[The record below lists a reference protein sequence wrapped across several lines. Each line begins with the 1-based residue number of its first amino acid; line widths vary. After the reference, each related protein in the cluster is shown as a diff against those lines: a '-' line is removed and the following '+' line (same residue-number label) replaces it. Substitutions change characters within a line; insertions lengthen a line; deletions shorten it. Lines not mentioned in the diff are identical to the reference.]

1 MEKYSQFRDR
11 GSGVAPFFSI
21 KSKPAGIYLPIF
33 ILLFVLKSPFI
44 IIVTSYFLLLHWL
57 PLGPLFRKAILWIIL
72 GIPGLW
78 WFDLQIDGVRKGS
91 LAKKHAGKIPGPSDV
106 IASSFTSPID
116 ALYLAAIFDP
126 IFTISY
132 PHTEKVQVVSLFSAI
147 FRALNKPEEYP
158 PKDAKMTDIKNIV
171 SSNQDRPV
179 VVFPE
184 CTTSN
189 GLGILPL
196 SPSLLTVSEKTKIF
210 PLYLRYTPSYITTP
224 IPWLYFSFLWNLLA
238 TPTHCTCVRVG
249 QAIYNKSPTEKYSSL
264 NLSVTSPNILP
275 RKMGEV
281 KIIECMSNNV
291 ENLSHIKSSE
301 EKNVLDNVGESL
313 ALLGRVPRVGLT
325 VKDKLKFIEAW
336 RSVR

>member
-1 MEKYSQFRDR
+1 MFWITL
-11 GSGVAPFFSI
+11 GV
-21 KSKPAGIYLPIF
+21 
-33 ILLFVLKSPFI
+33 
-44 IIVTSYFLLLHWL
+44 
-57 PLGPLFRKAILWIIL
+57 
-72 GIPGLW
+72 PGLW

-132 PHTEKVQVVSLFSAI
+132 PYTEKVQVVSLISAI
-147 FRALNKPEEYP
+147 SRALAKPEEYP
-158 PKDAKMTDIKNIV
+158 PKDAKMTDIKTVIA
-171 SSNQDRPV
+171 SNQNRAV

-196 SPSLLTVSEKTKIF
+196 CPSLLTLSEETKIF
-210 PLYLRYTPSYITTP
+210 PVHLRYTPSNITTP
-224 IPWLYFSFLWNLLA
+224 IPWLYFSFLWNLLS
-238 TPTHCTCVRVG
+238 TPAHSIRVRIG
-249 QAIYNKSPTEKYSSL
+249 QAIYNKTPTEKYSAL
-264 NLSVTSPNILP
+264 NVTTTSSDLLP
-275 RKMGEV
+275 RKIGEV
-281 KIIECMSNNV
+281 KITENMSDCT
-291 ENLSHIKSSE
+291 ENSSRIKSLK

-313 ALLGRVPRVGLT
+313 AVLGRVPRVGLT
-325 VKDKLKFIEAW
+325 VKDKIKFIEAW